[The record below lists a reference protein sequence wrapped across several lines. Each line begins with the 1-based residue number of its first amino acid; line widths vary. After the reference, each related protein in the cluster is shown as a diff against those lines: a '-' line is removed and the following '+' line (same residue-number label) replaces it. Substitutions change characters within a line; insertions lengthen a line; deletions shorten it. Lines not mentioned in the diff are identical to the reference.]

1 MTYTKT
7 SLRTLPEVED
17 RLRQAAQAHKFG
29 VLNVLDIQQTLKSK
43 GIEMQTPC
51 RIFDVC
57 NPQAAS
63 QALSQDMRVSVVL
76 PCRISV
82 FQDGQKVTLAT
93 VNPTDLIGAT
103 GISGAEILASH
114 IEKELKAIIDEAAA

>member
-7 SLRTLPEVED
+7 SKHSLQETEE
-17 RLRQAAQAHKFG
+17 RLRQSAQAHKFG

-43 GIEMQTPC
+43 GIDLQQPC

-63 QALSQDMRVSVVL
+63 RALNHDMRASVVL
-76 PCRISV
+76 PCRISIFAGKEGTV
-82 FQDGQKVTLAT
+82 LAT
-93 VNPTDLIGAT
+93 VNPTDLIRAT
-103 GISGAEILASH
+103 GLEGAEELAAYV
-114 IEKELKAIIDEAAA
+114 EKELKAIIDEAAA